1 MQPHANAP
9 RVARVLID
17 SPLPQLDRLFD
28 YAVPERLAERAVP
41 GVRVRVPLRNRVSD
55 GWLVELASSS
65 EVAGSLSELDD
76 VVSTIP
82 VLSAPVVT
90 LARRLADRVA
100 GTASDVLRLAV
111 PKRQVR
117 VEQAV
122 AQLRAAASE
131 SAADLAGSSPHP
143 GSEQALPQVAGFP
156 DLATG
161 LRSGGRYAL
170 QAPPHPIAT
179 VDGGWLPA
187 WAALLADAV
196 AAVRAVGKDAVLA
209 VPDQRDL
216 DQLARALQL
225 RLPDEP
231 VARLDGAQKPAMR
244 YRSYLDAHDGR
255 THIVI
260 GSRHALLAPLPDLG
274 LIVVWDDADPVLEEP
289 LAPYLQA
296 RDTALIRQELSG
308 AALLL
313 AGHTRSADV
322 QRLVEVGWLQEALPA
337 KAYRPRVVLS
347 ERQPEDRPTGRL
359 PAAAYGLLRDGL
371 ANGPVLV
378 QVARPPGEPIPVP
391 IPDAEVNLTPPPAP
405 DVLRTAA
412 ELGKAFPKIRVVTS
426 HGAAAIREVDARP
439 AIVVATRGTEPFA
452 LGGYRAVLLLDGGRM
467 LAREAMRVSED
478 CLRWWANAASLA
490 APGAPILLTGVD
502 GPVAD
507 AFATW
512 NFPAYAAQEL
522 RDRRELGFPPALR
535 TVRLHGQKEAV
546 ADLYNALQR
555 DYAARVLQ
563 PIRSDGPAAEVL
575 LGFEYRYG
583 GEVAAAVKAA
593 MIRAATG
600 RHRPVRRPG
609 LPLKARFDERE
620 PFLE

>member
-1 MQPHANAP
+1 M
-9 RVARVLID
+9 
-17 SPLPQLDRLFD
+17 
-28 YAVPERLAERAVP
+28 
-41 GVRVRVPLRNRVSD
+41 
-55 GWLVELASSS
+55 
-65 EVAGSLSELDD
+65 
-76 VVSTIP
+76 
-82 VLSAPVVT
+82 
-90 LARRLADRVA
+90 
-100 GTASDVLRLAV
+100 
-111 PKRQVR
+111 
-117 VEQAV
+117 
-122 AQLRAAASE
+122 
-131 SAADLAGSSPHP
+131 
-143 GSEQALPQVAGFP
+143 
-156 DLATG
+156 
-161 LRSGGRYAL
+161 
-170 QAPPHPIAT
+170 
-179 VDGGWLPA
+179 
-187 WAALLADAV
+187 
-196 AAVRAVGKDAVLA
+196 
-209 VPDQRDL
+209 
-216 DQLARALQL
+216 
-225 RLPDEP
+225 
-231 VARLDGAQKPAMR
+231 
-244 YRSYLDAHDGR
+244 
-255 THIVI
+255 
-260 GSRHALLAPLPDLG
+260 
-274 LIVVWDDADPVLEEP
+274 
-289 LAPYLQA
+289 
-296 RDTALIRQELSG
+296 
-308 AALLL
+308 
-313 AGHTRSADV
+313 
-322 QRLVEVGWLQEALPA
+322 
-337 KAYRPRVVLS
+337 VLS
-347 ERQPEDRPTGRL
+347 ERQPEERPTGGL

-378 QVARPPGEPIPVP
+378 QAARPPGEPTPVP

-546 ADLYNALQR
+546 ADLYDALQR

-563 PIRSDGPAAEVL
+563 PIRSDGPAAQVL